1 MKSYLSQIPMRCI
14 ILHHFLM
21 KYPESI
27 EIESSL
33 VVARNWGSG
42 EMVSDYSID
51 TECDDSWLF
60 WCDEKVLKLEGGGG
74 DTALWIH

>member
-51 TECDDSWLF
+51 TECDDS
-60 WCDEKVLKLEGGGG
+60 
-74 DTALWIH
+74 

>member
-1 MKSYLSQIPMRCI
+1 MNSYLSQIPMRCI

-42 EMVSDYSID
+42 EMVSDYSM
-51 TECDDSWLF
+51 THDSSDVMKKF
-60 WCDEKVLKLEGGGG
+60 
-74 DTALWIH
+74 